1 MRQILTIWKKEIN
14 DTIRDRRTLMAMIL
28 IPLLM
33 MPLLIVGMGK
43 LIEYQIKKGTEQ
55 TVKIMI
61 ANKEN
66 SPLLFDLIKKQD
78 KIEIIENEANYKEA
92 VAEEKLDAAAV
103 IPPNFENDLA
113 NLKPVKIKILIK
125 STNEKYGSA
134 LAKIEAAIK
143 ELNDK
148 TLKDR
153 FSAQKVNTAILSDIS
168 IEQEDTA
175 TQKERG
181 GFGLGFILP
190 IFIVIWAITGGQYT
204 AIDVSAGEKE
214 RKTLEALLLTP
225 VKRFTLV
232 LGKFLA
238 VATTALVSV
247 IVSLGSLYFSIKFF
261 GIGPISGSGKF
272 QSANPASPQGA
283 IFDFSIDMQTLGLI
297 FIVSLLLVFLFSALL
312 LSISIFAKS
321 FKEAQNYL
329 GPLYLVI
336 ILPISLMNT
345 MIGTEPD
352 LWIFTLPAINAVAL
366 FKELLVGTY
375 NYSHIIVTIASLS
388 IFSLVALL
396 AATRIYSKESVLF
409 KN

>member
-1 MRQILTIWKKEIN
+1 MRQILTIWKKEIR

-28 IPLLM
+28 IPLLI

-43 LIEYQIKKGTEQ
+43 MVEYQIKKGVEE
-55 TVKIMI
+55 TVKIMVVD
-61 ANKEN
+61 KEN
-66 SPLLFDLIKKQD
+66 SPALYGIISKQNKIKLLENIPNFKESVVLG
-78 KIEIIENEANYKEA
+78 EI
-92 VAEEKLDAAAV
+92 DAAVV
-103 IPPNFENDLA
+103 IPPDFETDIK
-113 NLKPVKIKILIK
+113 NLRPVKIKIISK
-125 STNEKYGSA
+125 STNDKSGNA
-134 LAKIEAAIK
+134 ITKIGLAIGEF
-143 ELNDK
+143 NDK

-153 FSAQKVNTAILSDIS
+153 FFAQKINPAILSDVS
-168 IEQEDTA
+168 IDQEDA
-175 TQKERG
+175 ASEKERG

-247 IVSLGSLYFSIKFF
+247 VVSLGSLYFSIKFF
-261 GIGPISGSGKF
+261 GIGPISGSGEF
-272 QSANPASPQGA
+272 QSANPAGPQGA
-283 IFDFSIDMQTLGLI
+283 IFDLSIDMQTLSLI

-329 GPLYLVI
+329 GPLYIVI
-336 ILPISLMNT
+336 ILPVSLMNT
-345 MIGTEPD
+345 MIGAEPA
-352 LWIFTLPAINAVAL
+352 LWIFALPAVNAVAL
-366 FKELLVGTY
+366 FKELLIGAY
-375 NYSHIIVTIASLS
+375 NYSHIIVTIASLA
-388 IFSLVALL
+388 IFSLIALL